1 MTASWTELDISCAEP
16 EPEYEFGR
24 ASPHGICFE
33 DSGRERGN
41 VQKGLEALVFEG
53 KGGIVGESYCDIVVA
68 MVVGET

>member
-1 MTASWTELDISCAEP
+1 MNVSCA

-33 DSGRERGN
+33 DSLSGRERGN
-41 VQKGLEALVFEG
+41 VQKGLDALFFED
-53 KGGIVGESYCDIVVA
+53 KGGVVGGSYCDIVVA